1 MMDKAISQT
10 VNDGKGFIVALMV
23 LPLLMIGFAAPV
35 YAISK
40 GGAFIGGALAGHV
53 VTGAVN
59 RSERRTQ
66 AEEQQA
72 YAQSQPVYQQAAPAP
87 SAAPAAAQPSVEQ
100 RIQELDK
107 LAAGGY
113 ITPEEYKAKKQS
125 ILNSM

>member
-1 MMDKAISQT
+1 MMDKTISQT
-10 VNDGKGFIVALMV
+10 GNAGKGLIVAFLV

-87 SAAPAAAQPSVEQ
+87 SAAAQPSVEQ
-100 RIQELDK
+100 RIQQLDK

-113 ITPEEYKAKKQS
+113 ISPEEYKAKKQS
-125 ILNSM
+125 ILSGL